1 MYHMGI
7 IKCLYH
13 LFLLLVY
20 YWYDYYTWIM
30 KLFWSHWCKI
40 RFGCCE
46 DIYWQFLNRHLGK
59 IYDIFWYILQDNLYQ
74 SWWRTPIC
82 IHCCQEIRISWSL
95 NSGRPQVGW
104 TLLPFGCCGGVC
116 IGSVLNQ
123 SFFVE
128 ILCFSHFL
136 VGCGRAGLSLSAYNY
151 DSAFGKKALM
161 MMYRGIM
168 EQVMIIYMWYYYII
182 SLYVLN
188 NREK

>member
-104 TLLPFGCCGGVC
+104 TLLPFGCCGGFC

-123 SFFVE
+123 SFLCWKSMLFSFLGWMRQGWT
-128 ILCFSHFL
+128 ILEC
-136 VGCGRAGLSLSAYNY
+136 
-151 DSAFGKKALM
+151 
-161 MMYRGIM
+161 I
-168 EQVMIIYMWYYYII
+168 
-182 SLYVLN
+182 
-188 NREK
+188 